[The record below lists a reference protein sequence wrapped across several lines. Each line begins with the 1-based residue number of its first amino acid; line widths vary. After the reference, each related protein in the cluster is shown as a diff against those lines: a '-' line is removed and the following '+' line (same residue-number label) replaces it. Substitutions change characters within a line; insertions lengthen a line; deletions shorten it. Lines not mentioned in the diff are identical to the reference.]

1 MTRPTRHLAFRVVT
15 ALILAGPAAAQ
26 APPPNASFV
35 LHNQG
40 AAAFREVYVSA
51 SSDPNWGP
59 DRTREV
65 SGPPLIPGRTMVV
78 LLPGGQCINDIRVIY
93 ANGRPWEQRQ
103 VNTCA
108 TRNVAAQ

>member
-1 MTRPTRHLAFRVVT
+1 MTRSIRSLAFGVIA
-15 ALILAGPAAAQ
+15 ALGLAGPAGAQ

-51 SSDPNWGP
+51 SSDPDWGP

-65 SGPPLIPGRTMVV
+65 SGPPLVPGRTMVV
-78 LLPGGQCINDIRVIY
+78 LLPGGQCLNDIRVVY
-93 ANGRPWEQRQ
+93 ANGRAWERRQ
-103 VNTCA
+103 LDTCG
-108 TRNVAAQ
+108 TRDVAAR

>member
-15 ALILAGPAAAQ
+15 ALTLAGPAAAQ

-65 SGPPLIPGRTMVV
+65 SGPPLVPAGRWSS
-78 LLPGGQCINDIRVIY
+78 CCRV
-93 ANGRPWEQRQ
+93 ANASTTSG
-103 VNTCA
+103 
-108 TRNVAAQ
+108 